1 MTRADQILREME
13 RGESGTMKLAEPF
26 KGVVYDDTFK
36 HACLKII
43 KPSLLKD
50 VTEMTHGR
58 AAWRRAS
65 VVSET
70 LGKLSSASATVLAFA
85 SASDIADST
94 SRILGFVSGTLG
106 TISMVLVL
114 FANFSRAQS
123 IERSDALNL
132 ILTKAELDPIPEISK
147 ELLVNDDTAAPQTAP
162 DTAPDTD
169 ED

>member
-13 RGESGTMKLAEPF
+13 RGESGAMKLAEPF
-26 KGVVYDDTFK
+26 KGVVYDDAFK

-50 VTEMTHGR
+50 VKEMTHGR

-85 SASDIADST
+85 SAADLADST
-94 SRILGFVSGTLG
+94 SHILGFVSGSLG
-106 TISMVLVL
+106 TISMVLIL

-132 ILTKAELDPIPEISK
+132 ILTKAELDPIPEISR
-147 ELLVNDDTAAPQTAP
+147 ELLVNDDTAAP
-162 DTAPDTD
+162 DTD
-169 ED
+169 DD